1 MKPPTSPPGSVT
13 GSPASTPSTAS
24 TGVQSLADD
33 AQQKVGQTVDQVR
46 EAGKSQ
52 LGSQKE
58 RVAGSVDSFARALR
72 ETSKQLKQS
81 DDTPVA
87 EYIEGAAER
96 VEQLSS
102 HLRQRSVDELI
113 GDAESFARRQPA
125 LFLGGAF
132 FLGAMAA
139 RFLKS
144 SRPESVAMANGSGP
158 RGAMPYGGS
167 SPTRYSWQ
175 DTSMGSRPSQLPAPV
190 RPPIDSPRYPSGSA
204 YPAPGPRSS

>member
-1 MKPPTSPPGSVT
+1 MKPPTSPPGS
-13 GSPASTPSTAS
+13 GPSTPVP

-46 EAGKSQ
+46 EVGKSR
-52 LGSQKE
+52 LGNQKD
-58 RVAGSVDSFARALR
+58 RVAGGVDSVARALR
-72 ETSKQLKQS
+72 ETSNQLKQG
-81 DDTPVA
+81 DDMPIA
-87 EYIEGAAER
+87 EYFEGAAER

-102 HLRQRSVDELI
+102 HLRQRSIDELM

-144 SRPESVAMANGSGP
+144 SRPESAAMANGSSP

-175 DTSMGSRPSQLPAPV
+175 DASMGSRPSQLPAPA
-190 RPPIDSPRYPSGSA
+190 RPPVDSPRYPSGSA
-204 YPAPGPRSS
+204 YPSPGPRSS

>member
-1 MKPPTSPPGSVT
+1 MKPPTTPSGTGTTSPS
-13 GSPASTPSTAS
+13 STAS

-46 EAGKSQ
+46 EAGKSR
-52 LGSQKE
+52 LGNQKD
-58 RVAGSVDSFARALR
+58 RMAGSVDSFARALR
-72 ETSKQLKQS
+72 ETSRQLKQG
-81 DDTPVA
+81 DDTPIA
-87 EYIEGAAER
+87 EYVEGAAER

-113 GDAESFARRQPA
+113 YDAESFARRQPA

-144 SRPESVAMANGSGP
+144 SRPASVAMANGPSS
-158 RGAMPYGGS
+158 RGSMPYGGS

-175 DTSMGSRPSQLPAPV
+175 DASMGSRPSQLPAPA

-204 YPAPGPRSS
+204 YPSPGPRSS